1 MGCRIAAISAKQET
15 VRMVSAMLSPLETE
29 ELLASEKPMVD
40 PPIFSMAVSVL
51 SLVRVEGS

>member
-1 MGCRIAAISAKQET
+1 
-15 VRMVSAMLSPLETE
+15 MVSAMLSPLETE
-29 ELLASEKPMVD
+29 ELFASENPMVA